1 MAAKPNDCCS
11 CCSGFIITMGLT
23 SLFIWLSLKV
33 DEPHLFIDQI
43 YIPTLNKTLNS
54 KSNTSLIF
62 TLKLVNPNKDKGLQ
76 YDAVHLNFSV
86 FTNENLIRA
95 IGNGT
100 VERFYQGHEKKA
112 KKIVTVNGAGNL
124 TERVNGK
131 VYLRVDY
138 VTAVKYKIL
147 VWYSK
152 RDHLWGGANVEIGDL
167 GLKVGKKGVRLGG
180 NVPVKIVSGGVKPR
194 GGYRAL
200 MVFFVVFVALVGFT

>member
-1 MAAKPNDCCS
+1 MAAKPNGCCS
-11 CCSGFIITMGLT
+11 CCSGFILTMGLT
-23 SLFIWLSLKV
+23 SLFIWLSIKV
-33 DEPHLFIDQI
+33 DEPHLFIDRI

-86 FTNENLIRA
+86 FTNQNTTRG

-100 VERFYQGHEKKA
+100 VERFYQGHDKKA
-112 KKIVTVNGAGNL
+112 KKIVTVNGVGNL

-152 RDHLWGGANVEIGDL
+152 RDHLWGGANVEIDDNL

-180 NVPVKIVSGGVKPR
+180 NEPVKIVSGGVKLC

-200 MVFFVVFVALVGFT
+200 VVFFVVFVALGFT